1 MTTEDN
7 VKALILSDAVKF
19 ITELKSESDFRI
31 GPRMR
36 AKYTLFAIQ
45 IWVDSFATYAYS
57 HLPAGIFYC
66 FRLKNNKNST
76 GKMRQLYTF
85 VANESTLAS

>member
-1 MTTEDN
+1 MSRTLLLIDLMTTEDN
-7 VKALILSDAVKF
+7 VKALILSDAVKS

-45 IWVDSFATYAYS
+45 ILGGFICNIRVLAFARWNF
-57 HLPAGIFYC
+57 LLF
-66 FRLKNNKNST
+66 
-76 GKMRQLYTF
+76 
-85 VANESTLAS
+85 